1 MLICVSSKV
10 KDVLESAFSVD
21 EMYCKKTRLPMLQE
35 KVKDGHWNTIYI
47 YISPFILKEEQLIR
61 NYPG

>member
-21 EMYCKKTRLPMLQE
+21 EMYCKKTRFPVLQE
-35 KVKDGHWNTIYI
+35 KVKDGHRNTIYI
-47 YISPFILKEEQLIR
+47 YISFILKEEQLIR
-61 NYPG
+61 DYPG